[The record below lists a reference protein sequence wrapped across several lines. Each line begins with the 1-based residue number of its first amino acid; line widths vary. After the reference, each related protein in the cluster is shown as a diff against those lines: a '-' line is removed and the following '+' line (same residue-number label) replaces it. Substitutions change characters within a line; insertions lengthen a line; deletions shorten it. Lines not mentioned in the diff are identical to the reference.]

1 MNQVDVR
8 LQMVAREVFKDHS
21 LVLADSM
28 KPLEVVGWDSLA
40 HVNFMLSL
48 EDEFG
53 VEFSEDEFV
62 GFEDI
67 GWLRRI
73 LAAKLVN
80 PLVVSGANGE
90 GRRTDAS

>member
-1 MNQVDVR
+1 M
-8 LQMVAREVFKDHS
+8 
-21 LVLADSM
+21 
-28 KPLEVVGWDSLA
+28 GWDSLA

-67 GWLRRI
+67 GGLKRM
-73 LAAKLVN
+73 LATKLVH
-80 PLVVSGANGE
+80 A
-90 GRRTDAS
+90 